1 MKSFRRFGLGVFAL
15 FLALV
20 LNLLCADFAQAQAT
34 LAVSG
39 SSATLTKTGY
49 TELIGA
55 VSLTV
60 NSGTTVAGTV
70 EVFLPNTVFS
80 DASGVT
86 LNGTG
91 GLAAATIAAVVP
103 SNGVVDINI
112 PAGAGAGS
120 SLTISGI
127 RVSAVGLT
135 NAKVTA
141 AISSTGNFVLA
152 GQNSVS
158 LVTGLADG
166 LTVDT
171 SAGNTLSTSGTVI
184 ISSPGAIK
192 VAEGWNQAFSSSLG
206 VAGQTAKTQV
216 VFQVVGLPDNVG
228 LTFPAMVS
236 SDGGDGA
243 YIMTLSGVPETLTNQ
258 SPTNR
263 VIYEFNDSPTSPNFI
278 DSFSVIPTVSLNGDP
293 GNGTAYIQ
301 VALGPIGALLPNA
314 QYPSVAIPRFAEVF
328 LPPATPEQEAITTL
342 SLPVLPTATNDSFSL
357 SNTGSGGALIT
368 AQAMREDGTP
378 SAGVTTPATI
388 NLASKQTALLSL
400 TDIFGSSAT
409 PDKIAVVELSAAN
422 TGMVA
427 NAIDTIQ
434 ASRIGVAAP
443 PVEQL
448 LAYVPFDRQ
457 IGSDVPVLTVQN
469 ATDADIPAQIT
480 VFSSTGASLATVTP
494 TIKAHGAL
502 RQDLVSLFAPATS
515 IRQQATGGDAL
526 AAFALPLDGYVSVHG
541 TTGVL
546 RTIMLNRPT
555 TAAES
560 IPSLTD
566 SSDSP
571 QVFPFF
577 AFGSGYN
584 TLLTLINLSASTSVR
599 VTLNPYS
606 STGTALVTQPVV
618 QSIAPGQKQTFDFES
633 LFGQVDFASGYFS
646 INLDSI
652 ALTPFSTHP
661 SVAGSVRVSAPGSR
675 AVVPF
680 LSKPGK
686 QFYMT
691 PAVETSD
698 SYTGIAIYNPTANPA
713 TVTFDAFASG
723 GTTIGSATITIPT
736 GLANIHLLREMISK
750 AVGNDN
756 ILVRITASTN
766 VSVLGLRGTFN
777 GTELIYLRGE
787 TQP

>member
-1 MKSFRRFGLGVFAL
+1 MKSFRRFGFGLFAL
-15 FLALV
+15 FPALM
-20 LNLLCADFAQAQAT
+20 LTLLSPDFAQAQAT
-34 LAVSG
+34 LAVSV
-39 SSATLTKTGY
+39 SSATLTKIGY
-49 TELIGA
+49 TELVGT
-55 VSLTV
+55 VSLAV
-60 NSGTTVAGTV
+60 NSGTTVAGIV

-86 LNGTG
+86 VSGTG

-103 SNGVVDINI
+103 SNGVVDVNI
-112 PAGAGAGS
+112 PAGAGAGA

-171 SAGNTLSTSGTVI
+171 SAGNTLSTSGSVI

-192 VAEGWNQAFSSSLG
+192 VGEGWNQAFSSSIG
-206 VAGQTAKTQV
+206 IAGQTAKTQV
-216 VFQVVGLPDNVG
+216 VFQVVGLPDNVA

-236 SDGGDGA
+236 SDGGDGS
-243 YIMTLSGVPETLTNQ
+243 YIMTLSGVAETLTNQ
-258 SPTNR
+258 SPSNR
-263 VIYEFNDSPTSPNFI
+263 VIYEFNDSPTSPTFI
-278 DSFSVIPTVSLNGDP
+278 DSFSVIPTVGLNGNP

-301 VALGPIGALLPNA
+301 VALGPIGALVPNA

-328 LPPATPEQEAITTL
+328 LPPATPAQEAITTL

-378 SAGVTTPATI
+378 STGVTTPATI

-400 TDIFGSSAT
+400 TDIFGAGAT

-434 ASRIGVAAP
+434 TSRIGVAAP

-469 ATDADIPAQIT
+469 ATDADIPAQIAL
-480 VFSSTGASLATVTP
+480 FSSTGSSIATVTP

-502 RQDLVSLFAPATS
+502 RQDLVSLFAPAT
-515 IRQQATGGDAL
+515 I
-526 AAFALPLDGYVSVHG
+526 PLDGYVSVHG

-584 TLLTLINLSASTSVR
+584 TSLTLINTSASTAVR
-599 VTLNPYS
+599 VTLTPYS
-606 STGTALVTQPVV
+606 SAGTALVTQPVV

-633 LFGQVDFASGYFS
+633 LFGQAGFASGYFS

-661 SVAGSVRVSAPGSR
+661 AVAGIVRLSASGSR

-680 LSKPGK
+680 LSKSGK

-691 PAVETSD
+691 PAIETSD
-698 SYTGIAIYNPTANPA
+698 NYTGLAIYNPTANPA

-756 ILVRITASTN
+756 ILLRITSPVN
-766 VSVLGLRGTFN
+766 VNVLGLRGTFN
-777 GTELIYLRGE
+777 GSELIYLRGE